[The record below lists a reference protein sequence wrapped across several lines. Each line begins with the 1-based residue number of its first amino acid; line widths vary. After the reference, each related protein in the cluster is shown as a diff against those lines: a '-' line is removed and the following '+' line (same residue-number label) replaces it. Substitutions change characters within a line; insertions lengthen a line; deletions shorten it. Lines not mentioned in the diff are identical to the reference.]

1 MKVKATHA
9 TIKQILA
16 HANAIAKAFGR
27 MQSLVVTAAEP
38 APESV
43 RKDIGAILYD
53 MNVVPIDAIYALRE
67 ISNFYTDE
75 AEALEKAADA
85 VRKHR
90 ERKLEGWTQQYRPRT
105 TRDGKKSRTAQT
117 PELYS
122 SEEYDEIVRKFGP
135 KGQLVAPESE
145 GEPEPLTPEPQPL
158 IDATPTRGKDLSF

>member
-16 HANAIAKAFGR
+16 HADAIAKAFGR
-27 MQSLVVTAAEP
+27 MQDLITTAAVP

-67 ISNFYTDE
+67 ISNFYADE

-135 KGQLVAPESE
+135 KVDPTSAPDHE
-145 GEPEPLTPEPQPL
+145 EPPAPEPQPL
-158 IDATPTRGKDLSF
+158 IDATPTRRKDLAF